1 MNRTIGL
8 ALAVA
13 VLLAMSL
20 SACSSETPTTPTPTG
35 EKVTETFSGTI
46 SAGGFSLHPFTAN
59 LAGPVVAT
67 LTALSPESTTSVV
80 LELGT
85 YSYELCSA
93 VVANNNATVNS
104 VTVGMA
110 TAQVNLCLYLADGGN
125 VTETTS
131 YTVTVSHY

>member
-1 MNRTIGL
+1 MNQTIGR

-13 VLLAMSL
+13 VLLAVWL
-20 SACSSETPTTPTPTG
+20 SACSSKTPTAPTPPEG
-35 EKVTETFSGTI
+35 KVTETFSGTI
-46 SAGGFSLHPFTAN
+46 SSGGFSQHPFAAN
-59 LAGPVVAT
+59 AAGPVVAT
-67 LTALSPESTTSVV
+67 LTALSPESTKSVI

-93 VVANNNATVNS
+93 VAANNNATVNS

-110 TAQVNLCLYLADGGN
+110 TAKVNLCLYMADGGN
-125 VTETTS
+125 VKETTS